1 MNRDVIPV
9 AELNLPFT
17 TVGKFSWELDPNEVV
32 QISRKSC
39 SDTPNFH
46 IQLGRKGDD
55 TVPLT
60 STPQIVDP
68 VNVPLP
74 ESPGVSW
81 ESKNIHKSSS
91 QLEVINKQP
100 SSFTSPISI
109 DDKPVNHS
117 NTAFA
122 TDVVLDLN
130 VLFSNVNAGDISAP
144 ALIEAN
150 PIVPVPVA
158 QNLHGIDVGVG
169 TVPQTQPV
177 AVRYCEPHRLSH
189 LEEASLHPGLY
200 KRLRAVVVRVFSY
213 CSDGGGSMWDLAI
226 RRLSGSR
233 VR

>member
-46 IQLGRKGDD
+46 IHLGRKGDD

-109 DDKPVNHS
+109 EDKPVNHS

-150 PIVPVPVA
+150 PIVPVPVP

-169 TVPQTQPV
+169 TVPQTQPI
-177 AVRYCEPHRLSH
+177 P
-189 LEEASLHPGLY
+189 
-200 KRLRAVVVRVFSY
+200 VVLGPVNLPAAINLPLDNNNNNDSSEDETDNIMTDSVIPPPSFSGKAAQDP
-213 CSDGGGSMWDLAI
+213 SD
-226 RRLSGSR
+226 
-233 VR
+233 